1 MSAENLYY
9 KYSDFL
15 KKHYHTK
22 VYKLPVNLPVTCPN
36 RIVGSGCPFCSESG
50 TGFEAMSSSVSVRE
64 QLEKTREYIRKRY
77 KAEKFIA
84 YFQNYTNTFMPLNR
98 FSEYIRSAADVEDI
112 VEIDISTRPDCIRED
127 YLDMLSDFR
136 EASGIEI
143 GIELGLQTANYHTLE
158 RIRRGHGLAEYMDS
172 CLRIKAHDFLL
183 CTHVILNLPGDDLS
197 DVIETSRIVSVL
209 QNDLVKIHSLYI
221 ARGTDMGKDY
231 ENGLLDVCSKEDY
244 FLRLQSFLENLHP
257 NIGVERLFS
266 RIPETDSLFCNWQTS
281 WWKLQKEFTEHMA
294 AAGSFQGKA
303 FHYTN
308 GPALKYFDE

>member
-1 MSAENLYY
+1 M
-9 KYSDFL
+9 
-15 KKHYHTK
+15 
-22 VYKLPVNLPVTCPN
+22 
-36 RIVGSGCPFCSESG
+36 
-50 TGFEAMSSSVSVRE
+50 
-64 QLEKTREYIRKRY
+64 
-77 KAEKFIA
+77 
-84 YFQNYTNTFMPLNR
+84 
-98 FSEYIRSAADVEDI
+98 
-112 VEIDISTRPDCIRED
+112 EIDISTRPDCIRED

-294 AAGSFQGKA
+294 VAESFQGKA

>member
-1 MSAENLYY
+1 MS
-9 KYSDFL
+9 KISW
-15 KKHYHTK
+15 K
-22 VYKLPVNLPVTCPN
+22 
-36 RIVGSGCPFCSESG
+36 S
-50 TGFEAMSSSVSVRE
+50 
-64 QLEKTREYIRKRY
+64 
-77 KAEKFIA
+77 
-84 YFQNYTNTFMPLNR
+84 
-98 FSEYIRSAADVEDI
+98 
-112 VEIDISTRPDCIRED
+112 DISTRPDCIRED

-257 NIGVERLFS
+257 NIGVERAVQPDSGNRFS
-266 RIPETDSLFCNWQTS
+266 VLQLADKLVEASEGIYGAHGGCRKFSGESISLYEWSRSEIF
-281 WWKLQKEFTEHMA
+281 
-294 AAGSFQGKA
+294 
-303 FHYTN
+303 
-308 GPALKYFDE
+308 